1 MNRMEAFVLTKRSST
16 FKRKSPQPRR
26 LWGRDW
32 KVKLSRNAGFQACE
46 TGRAEG
52 GLCQVQTG
60 RLLWSVP
67 LQSLSVILCVVSV
80 HMC

>member
-32 KVKLSRNAGFQACE
+32 KVKLSRNARFQACE
-46 TGRAEG
+46 KR
-52 GLCQVQTG
+52 
-60 RLLWSVP
+60 
-67 LQSLSVILCVVSV
+67 
-80 HMC
+80 